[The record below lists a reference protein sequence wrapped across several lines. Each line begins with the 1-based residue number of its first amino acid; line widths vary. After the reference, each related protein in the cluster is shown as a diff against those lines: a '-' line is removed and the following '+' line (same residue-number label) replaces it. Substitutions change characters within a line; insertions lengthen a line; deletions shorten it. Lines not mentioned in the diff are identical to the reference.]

1 MSSQQYKLEKLV
13 AAKAAGKRAVVKVN
27 GVPYAFGGVLWGGTS
42 PRISLIDPAGVSA
55 WHSAAEWKKRGAAL

>member
-27 GVPYAFGGVLWGGTS
+27 GVPYTFGGVLWGGTS
-42 PRISLIDPAGVSA
+42 PRVRDRSATTAQKSSGPAPG
-55 WHSAAEWKKRGAAL
+55 